1 MSKSLI
7 YSGFNT
13 EPNYAEFKVVL
24 MNNGNNVIIC
34 KDSFTK
40 EEAEKHYSERPT
52 ETVERMLTNI
62 FGTTDADK
70 LNAVVVSEEGK
81 HPKSYDD
88 NGNPSG
94 FYYALRRDSFFRF
107 KDFDFRVYVLL
118 KFEIF

>member
-1 MSKSLI
+1 MSRSLI

-24 MNNGNNVIIC
+24 MHNGSNIIIC

-52 ETVERMLTNI
+52 KTVERMLTNI
-62 FGTTDADK
+62 FGTIDANK
-70 LNAVVVSEEGK
+70 L
-81 HPKSYDD
+81 
-88 NGNPSG
+88 NPSG
-94 FYYALRRDSFFRF
+94 VYYELRRDSFFRF

-118 KFEIF
+118 KYFDE